1 MPRHST
7 SLHHSA
13 IMTVMAVALLSMAS
27 TARGLGADS
36 ATPLLCDNDATLY
49 TTGPDGTALGILLYE
64 GVVPCASNETIFIT
78 IAKDP
83 SPPNAVVALSEWS
96 FLVSI
101 NNRAPATFTLYAMCG
116 NTIKCQSTLTYALSQ
131 TMASSSSSDVLPL
144 SSPSS
149 SSADSVLPNTTYPL
163 CSHASKARSYS
174 VGEVYHD
181 NFPMDI
187 QDGSCVYTT
196 SITGESTVGTVV
208 VATSGLSYTFSSS
221 KTAAVGYHILLG
233 YIVRCNGIT
242 VCADTV
248 DVLLESASVTTAP
261 PTSTPAPTP
270 APPETLPW
278 CSHRTYANT
287 YRIGEV
293 YFGDLLLD
301 VKDTEC
307 RYTATIE
314 DPSVGTAVVAE
325 PSDPLGYVY
334 STSDDTVP
342 QNTSIPYTIACNGVS
357 ICHGL
362 VVIHLTY
369 DPPACPNS
377 VVTYLLE
384 PGGSVTGTISS
395 GTVCSSGATPS
406 PSILSPVPG
415 FFLDAS
421 GDFFF
426 YATDDEAEV
435 VAMVL
440 MKCNEEVLCQIK
452 VMFLVAYPTTAPPTT
467 STTTTAAP
475 IVMCPKLFRYEVPT
489 GQSIS
494 DTIDPV
500 TTSSCNFTT
509 YLLVNSSSDIR
520 GSLLLNL
527 LGEFYYKA
535 PKSQAVDY
543 AAVDV
548 YCAKAFVCRT
558 QLVFVA
564 YTPLPTTST
573 TMPPLPPCANV
584 YYYQTSPGV
593 AINAS
598 LNNMPGQ
605 DMCAHGRY
613 FTLNTSPQAGSV
625 NVSLIGDFVYLPP
638 KYEGQFSFMFTM
650 HCMNQQY
657 CTGTAY
663 LLVSNEWTLRPAPTD
678 SPVKPDSNA
687 SITNEQITCHGTCNA
702 SAWKT
707 YPNRKVWD
715 ITPGAGYARKDGR
728 TVNDMKVT
736 WRNKSLVVLVYSL
749 IGNLGV
755 RFPTFE
761 PITTSQRAYM
771 EPKDFAGSVA
781 PGSPGFEMSCLAN
794 QGRTGMGEDVWK
806 WFSLTLDSGTGGVG
820 AYYNTGQ
827 SWYQKFGGK
836 HVNCDI
842 FTDPCRYAP
851 LLTPANYTNTSL
863 GRWTV
868 DVDDCDATW
877 TGVFEQSSMGK
888 MVKYDGSPVWSFVG
902 KLQLQ
907 GTLYSEAVQARS
919 WLEPGQFD
927 ALYSS
932 HNILINLH
940 QFVAVSKTGMQDPL
954 ISVDAEFFT
963 YLDDETQ
970 DQAFGINM
978 LVYPFVDS
986 YMTTSYARDR
996 HVKGFKWILQDWIS
1010 PSDEHCPTCTGS
1022 KMKCVAPLQGVDVS
1036 YTGPSFPEGDCADG
1050 EGRVHLFKGPAT
1062 MPSDCPD
1069 SKMHVFNQTGFSP
1082 TRNCNTA
1089 YQNMTLRGIVP
1100 GSSGL
1105 NETLS
1110 RAFHYEGTVQLVLL
1124 MDDHSY
1130 KRLDLHLSMYVSRLS
1145 KDSPRMR
1152 GGLSTC
1158 RSGSYWPVL
1167 DPLGSSLASSPFPLS
1182 VAAVTPL
1189 CIDDLSS
1196 SYGPNDWA
1204 LFAVNMPG
1212 VKPSEV
1218 TVRSVYVQHNNSR
1231 IYLIYKDPRS
1241 GAASIPN
1248 SDADGDW
1255 WQYKYPFL
1263 AFRDLEAHVK
1273 NNSIT
1278 YSTLMESS
1286 AAAADVVYA
1295 FTFIPG
1301 ALGVDTDIEVVV
1313 EALIQPSAAAESTT
1327 EFRRVL
1333 HIDPLLTQLSRQGP
1347 PPPYSSS
1354 KRQQNRTNFYAMGA
1368 TAGVAVALVVTVI
1381 FFMLADNSRPLPK
1394 WVPRGKLIK
1403 ETVLSV
1409 LPAGLRGKK
1418 KPKRTVHK
1426 DMYDAMS
1433 SGAY

>member
-7 SLHHSA
+7 SLRHPG
-13 IMTVMAVALLSMAS
+13 VMAVITVTLFLMAS
-27 TARGLGADS
+27 TARGQSSDS
-36 ATPLLCDNDATLY
+36 VIPLLCDDDATLY
-49 TTGPDGTALGILLYE
+49 TTTPDGTALGILQYK
-64 GVVPCASNETIFIT
+64 GIGSCASNEATFIT

-83 SPPNAVVALSEWS
+83 GPPNAVVALSGWS
-96 FLVSI
+96 YLVSV
-101 NNRAPATFTLYAMCG
+101 NDRTPATFTLYAMCG
-116 NTIKCQSTLTYALSQ
+116 STVMCQSSVTYALPQ
-131 TMASSSSSDVLPL
+131 TTASSSSSDVLPL
-144 SSPSS
+144 SSSS
-149 SSADSVLPNTTYPL
+149 SDSVLPGPTYPL
-163 CSHASKARSYS
+163 CSHALKARTYS
-174 VGEVYHD
+174 VGVVYND
-181 NFPMDI
+181 TFPMDI
-187 QDGSCVYTT
+187 QDGSCVYQA
-196 SITGESTVGTVV
+196 SITLQPSVGTVV
-208 VATSGLSYTFSSS
+208 VAPVGLSYTYSTPS
-221 KTAAVGYHILLG
+221 TTAVGYRTSLG
-233 YIVRCNGIT
+233 YTVECNGII
-242 VCADTV
+242 VCADVV
-248 DVLLESASVTTAP
+248 DVVLGPASVTTAA

-270 APPETLPW
+270 APPETLPS
-278 CSHRTYANT
+278 CSHHTYVNT

-293 YFGDLLLD
+293 YYGDLLLD

-307 RYTATIE
+307 KYTATIG
-314 DPSVGTAVVAE
+314 DPSVGTAVVTE

-334 STSDDTVP
+334 SASDDTVP
-342 QNTSIPYTIACNGVS
+342 QDTNISYTIACNGVN
-357 ICHGL
+357 ICQGL
-362 VVIHLTY
+362 VLIHLTY
-369 DPPACPNS
+369 DPPACPNRL
-377 VVTYLLE
+377 VVFPLE
-384 PGGSVTGTISS
+384 PGDSVTGTIVS
-395 GTVCSSGATPS
+395 GTVCSSGAAPS
-406 PSILSPVPG
+406 PSILSAVPG
-415 FFLDAS
+415 LTLNPN

-426 YATDDEAEV
+426 QAPDTEEEV
-435 VAMVL
+435 VTMVL
-440 MKCNEEVLCQIK
+440 MKCREEVLCQVK
-452 VMFLVAYPTTAPPTT
+452 VMFLVAYPTTTPPT
-467 STTTTAAP
+467 TTTTAAP
-475 IVMCPKLFRYEVPT
+475 IAMCPKLFRYEVQT
-489 GQSIS
+489 GQSIRG
-494 DTIDPV
+494 TIDPV
-500 TTSSCNFTT
+500 PASSCNTTT
-509 YLLVNSSSDIR
+509 YVLVNSSSDIS

-527 LGEFYYKA
+527 LGAFSYMA
-535 PKSQAVDY
+535 PESQAVDY

-548 YCAKAFVCRT
+548 YCAKVFVCRT

-564 YTPLPTTST
+564 YTPMPTTST
-573 TMPPLPPCANV
+573 TMAPLPPCANV

-593 AINAS
+593 AFNAS
-598 LNNMPGQ
+598 LSNMHGQ
-605 DMCAHGRY
+605 DICAHGRY
-613 FTLNTSPQAGSV
+613 FTLNTFPQAGSI
-625 NVSLIGDFVYLPP
+625 NVSLIGDFVYIPP
-638 KYEGQFSFMFTM
+638 KYEGQFSFVFTM
-650 HCMNQQY
+650 HCMGQQY

-663 LLVSNEWTLRPAPTD
+663 LLVSNTWTLPPVPTD
-678 SPVKPDSNA
+678 LPVDPDSNVT
-687 SITNEQITCHGTCNA
+687 ITNEQITCRGTCNA

-715 ITPGAGYARKDGR
+715 ITPATGYARKDGR
-728 TVNDMKVT
+728 PVNDMTVT
-736 WRNKSLVVLVYSL
+736 WRNKSLVVFVYSL

-755 RFPTFE
+755 RFPTLE
-761 PITTSQRAYM
+761 PITTTPKAYM

-781 PGSPGFEMSCLAN
+781 SGSPGFEMSCLAN

-806 WFSLTLDSGTGGVG
+806 WFMLSLDSGTGGVG
-820 AYYNTGQ
+820 AYYNSGQ

-836 HVNCDI
+836 HVNCDT

-851 LLTPANYTNTSL
+851 LLTPANYTNSSL
-863 GRWTV
+863 GRWAV

-877 TGVFEQSSMGK
+877 TGVFAYSSMEK

-902 KLQLQ
+902 NLQLQ
-907 GTLYSEAVQARS
+907 GTLYSEAVQASS

-927 ALYSS
+927 VQYSS

-940 QFVAVSKTGMQDPL
+940 QFVAVTKTGIQEPL

-963 YLDDETQ
+963 YVDNETQ

-986 YMTTSYARDR
+986 YMTTSYSRDR
-996 HVKGFKWILQDWIS
+996 HVKGFKWVLQDWIS
-1010 PSDEHCPTCTGS
+1010 LSDEHCPTCTGS
-1022 KMKCVAPLQGVDVS
+1022 KTKCVAPLQGADVS
-1036 YTGPSFPEGDCADG
+1036 YTGPSFPEGDCANG
-1050 EGRVHLFKGPAT
+1050 EGRVHLFKGPAM
-1062 MPSDCPD
+1062 MPGDCPD

-1089 YQNMTLRGIVP
+1089 YQNVTLRGIVP

-1130 KRLDLHLSMYVSRLS
+1130 KRLNLHLSMYVSRLS
-1145 KDSPRMR
+1145 KDSPCMES
-1152 GGLSTC
+1152 GLSTC

-1182 VAAVTPL
+1182 VAAVMPL

-1212 VKPSEV
+1212 VKPSAV

-1231 IYLIYKDPRS
+1231 IYLIYKDPS
-1241 GAASIPN
+1241 TGAAAIPN

-1278 YSTLMESS
+1278 YSAHMESS

-1313 EALIQPSAAAESTT
+1313 EALIEFGAAAKSTT

-1347 PPPYSSS
+1347 PPPYSPS
-1354 KRQQNRTNFYAMGA
+1354 KRERNRTDFYAVGA
-1368 TAGVAVALVVTVI
+1368 TAGVAVAMVVTVI

-1418 KPKRTVHK
+1418 KPKRMVHK
-1426 DMYDAMS
+1426 DMYDAMN
-1433 SGAY
+1433 SGTY